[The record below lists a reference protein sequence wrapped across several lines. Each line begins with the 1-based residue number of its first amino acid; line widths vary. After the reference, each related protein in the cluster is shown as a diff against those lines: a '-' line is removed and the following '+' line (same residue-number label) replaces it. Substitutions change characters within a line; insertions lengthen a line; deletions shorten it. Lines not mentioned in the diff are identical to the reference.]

1 MRLKH
6 RKFLSFQLFT
16 GFQVLFI
23 WFKVQAMV
31 ERARWPLWLPVLLG
45 CGIGV
50 YFALP
55 VEPPLM
61 LGWMMA
67 GGFAA
72 LTLWL
77 RAKHLIGRAILAAGV
92 CAFALGIGVA
102 GVRTWWVAAPVL
114 SHEIG
119 PLSISGQVAVLEK
132 RTKGLRV
139 TLEKLTIQGFSPDKV
154 PQTVRVTLMGA
165 QPSFVAGDWLTV
177 RGKLSPPPGP
187 AAPGAFDF
195 QRQSYFRGL
204 GGVGFSF
211 GPAKVV
217 GTAPQTGVASLGY
230 AFQRLRSSI
239 SARVRAQ
246 IDGPAGEVAAALTT
260 GARGGIPKDI
270 LDAMRASG
278 LAHLL
283 AISGL
288 HVGLVAGIVFFA
300 VRAILAIISP
310 LALRYPIKKWAAVG
324 AISGALFYALIAGA
338 TVPTQRAFL
347 MVGLVLLAV
356 LTDRRALSM
365 RSVAWA
371 ALAILLF
378 APEALLGASFQL
390 SFAAVVALIATY
402 EVLRQHEWLHAKDG
416 STVKAVGRYILGV
429 AITTLVAG
437 LATAAFA
444 AFHFNRVADYSL
456 AANLFAVPLTALWIM
471 PWGVL
476 AFALMPFGLE
486 GLALAPMGWGIEAVV
501 WVAKTVSSWP
511 GSQRMVPAF
520 PTWGLVVFALGGLW
534 AALWQ
539 GSWRRWG
546 ILPATIGL
554 LSVFVLETPDILI
567 DATGKLAAVKTKAGG
582 YNVSTLTAKR
592 FERDVWLRR
601 AGLDAEEGRWPK
613 ASATD
618 HQVVR
623 CDAQGCAYQV
633 KGRGLVAFVHAPEAL
648 LEDCRATVVIN
659 LSGQWGADGA
669 KACPAK
675 VRIGLG
681 DLARDGTHALYFVDD
696 ERGANQNGIRVETV
710 REARGDRPWVL
721 PAPPPRRI
729 KP

>member
-1 MRLKH
+1 MAVVVACFIGLWNWRLF
-6 RKFLSFQLFT
+6 RT
-16 GFQVLFI
+16 AG
-23 WFKVQAMV
+23 
-31 ERARWPLWLPVLLG
+31 RATADD
-45 CGIGV
+45 GV
-50 YFALP
+50 A
-55 VEPPLM
+55 
-61 LGWMMA
+61 MA

-77 RAKHLIGRAILAAGV
+77 RTKHLVGRAILAAGV
-92 CAFALGIGVA
+92 CAFCLGIGVA
-102 GVRTWWVAAPVL
+102 GVRTWWVSAPVL

-119 PLSISGQVAVLEK
+119 PVSISGQVSVLET

-139 TLEKLTIQGFSPDKV
+139 TLEKLTIQGISPDQV
-154 PQTVRVTLMGA
+154 PHTVRMTLMGA
-165 QPSFVAGDWLTV
+165 QPEFVAGDWLTL

-195 QRQSYFRGL
+195 QRQSYFKSL

-211 GPAKVV
+211 GTAKII
-217 GTAPQTGVASLGY
+217 GKAPQTGVASLGY
-230 AFQRLRSSI
+230 AFQRLRASMA
-239 SARVRAQ
+239 ARVRAQ

-260 GARGGIPKDI
+260 GARGGIPEDI

-300 VRAILAIISP
+300 VRTLLAIISP
-310 LALRYPIKKWAAVG
+310 LALRYPIKKWAAVC

-347 MVGLVLLAV
+347 MVGLVLVAV
-356 LTDRRALSM
+356 LADRRALSM

-402 EVLRQHEWLHAKDG
+402 EVLRQNKWLHAKDG
-416 STVKAVGRYILGV
+416 STFKAVGRYILGV

-437 LATAAFA
+437 FATATFA

-456 AANLFAVPLTALWIM
+456 AANLIAVPLTALWIM

-520 PTWGLVVFALGGLW
+520 PTWGLVVFSLGGLW
-534 AALWQ
+534 VAIWQ

-546 ILPATIGL
+546 VLPAVIRL
-554 LSVFVLETPDILI
+554 LSVFVMETPDILI
-567 DATGKLAAVKTKAGG
+567 DATGKLAVVKTKEGG
-582 YNVSTLTAKR
+582 YRVSTLRAKR

-601 AGLDAEEGRWPK
+601 AGLDAQDGRWPK
-613 ASATD
+613 ASGAD
-618 HQVVR
+618 HQVIR
-623 CDAQGCAYQV
+623 CDAEGCAYQV

-648 LEDCRATVVIN
+648 LEDCRANVVIN

-669 KACPAK
+669 KACPAN
-675 VRIGLG
+675 VRIGLD
-681 DLARDGTHALYFVDD
+681 DLARDGTHALYFVDSEQD
-696 ERGANQNGIRVETV
+696 VMDGKQGRNQNGIRVQTV
-710 REARGDRPWVL
+710 REVRGVRPWVL
-721 PAPPPRRI
+721 PAPP
-729 KP
+729 